1 MRIEW
6 ATSARANLL
15 ELYDYIAEDSPQ
27 NAERFITRLFD
38 AIDHLADQ
46 PKMGR
51 HVPEAD
57 NRDDVRELIFHDYR
71 IIYHLQTEYVYIVN
85 VLHGSRNL
93 QRLRVKPW
101 EVK

>member
-6 ATSARANLL
+6 ATSAQANLQ
-15 ELYDYIAEDSPQ
+15 ELYDYISKDSPQ

-38 AIDHLADQ
+38 AIDYLADQ
-46 PKMGR
+46 PKLGR

-57 NRDDVRELIFHDYR
+57 NCVDMRELIFHNYR
-71 IIYHLQTEYVYIVN
+71 IIYHLQAEYVYIVN
-85 VLHGSRNL
+85 VIHGSRDL
-93 QRLRVKPW
+93 ERLKVKPW

>member
-6 ATSARANLL
+6 AASARANLQ
-15 ELYDYIAEDSPQ
+15 ELYDYIAEDSSQ

-38 AIDHLADQ
+38 AIDQLADQ
-46 PKMGR
+46 PRMGR

-57 NRDDVRELIFHDYR
+57 NHDDVRELIFHNYR
-71 IIYHLQTEYVYIVN
+71 IIYHLQAEYVYIVN
-85 VLHGSRNL
+85 VIHGGRDL
-93 QRLRVKPW
+93 QRLKVKPW